1 MAFIVY
7 CVLWAFNFLTARL
20 LYDRNPEMSPYQMIA
35 MRSLFAIIFQ
45 AMYVNK
51 ELKAAVWDGV
61 NRHNSGALVARTV
74 LGVAINSIN
83 YGLARYLPLS
93 YLAIAVNMGPF
104 VTLVLAYFMLH
115 ERITAFDVT
124 MITMTVAGILV
135 VITQREDETGD
146 DRQQPQLSHMGKI
159 FLYIGLVV
167 MPVCSAGGNIAMR
180 KMQKFH
186 DAVVSW
192 YLSWSLLIFS
202 LLVVLV
208 TGMGFGP
215 IYEWDSTSWAL
226 AMGCGLFAFTS

>member
-1 MAFIVY
+1 MAFICY

-20 LYDRNPEMSPYQMIA
+20 LYDRNPELNPYQMIA
-35 MRSLFAIIFQ
+35 MRSIFAIIFQ
-45 AMYVNK
+45 GLYVNK

-61 NRHNSGALVARTV
+61 NRHNSGALVARTL

-83 YGLARYLPLS
+83 YGIARYLPLS

-104 VTLVLAYFMLH
+104 VTLILAYFMLH
-115 ERITAFDVT
+115 ERITVFDVT
-124 MITMTVAGILV
+124 MITLTVAGILV
-135 VITQREDETGD
+135 VISQREVETDEEQ
-146 DRQQPQLSHMGKI
+146 QQPQLSKVGTI
-159 FLYIGLVV
+159 FLYLGLVI

-192 YLSWSLLIFS
+192 YLSWALLCFS
-202 LLVVLV
+202 LFVILV

-215 IYEWDSTSWAL
+215 VYEWDSTSWAL
-226 AMGCGLFAFTS
+226 AMGCGLFAFTA

>member
-20 LYDRNPEMSPYQMIA
+20 LYDRNPEMNPYQMIA
-35 MRSLFAIIFQ
+35 MRSLFALIFQ
-45 AMYVNK
+45 ALYVNK
-51 ELKAAVWDGV
+51 ELKAAVWDGI
-61 NRHNSGALVARTV
+61 NRHNSGALIARTV

-83 YGLARYLPLS
+83 YALTRYLPLS

-104 VTLVLAYFMLH
+104 VTLILAYFILH

-124 MITMTVAGILV
+124 MITLTIAGILV
-135 VITQREDETGD
+135 VITQREADPGEEP
-146 DRQQPQLSHMGKI
+146 QQPQLSKVGTI

-192 YLSWSLLIFS
+192 YLSSALLGFS
-202 LLVVLV
+202 LLVILV

-215 IYEWDSTSWAL
+215 IYDWDSTSWAL
-226 AMGCGLFAFTS
+226 AMGCGLFGFTS